1 MKITCVMLQVLW
13 KEIQTLQVEQELDRE
28 FGSPG
33 QPLHH
38 NQGHHGYGEG
48 R

>member
-1 MKITCVMLQVLW
+1 MLQVLW

-38 NQGHHGYGEG
+38 GQGHHGYREG